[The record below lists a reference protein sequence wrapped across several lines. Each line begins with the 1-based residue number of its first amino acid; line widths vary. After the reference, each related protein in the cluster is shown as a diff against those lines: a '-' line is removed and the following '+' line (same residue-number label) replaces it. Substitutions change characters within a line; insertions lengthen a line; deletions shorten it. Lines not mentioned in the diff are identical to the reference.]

1 MGNKIMKI
9 KLANMLRGKER
20 KKEQKCKVKYRQMKK
35 IYMHKRKTWKKKEK
49 REKKGKLHRTA
60 KAHRGRGL

>member
-1 MGNKIMKI
+1 MKI
-9 KLANMLRGKER
+9 KLTNTLRGKER
-20 KKEQKCKVKYRQMKK
+20 KKRKKLCKVKQRQMKK

-49 REKKGKLHRTA
+49 REKKEKLHRTA